1 MLLSVVT
8 VTHNSAGVLPAFL
21 RSLNHA
27 TPESVEI
34 IVVDSGSDD
43 LPQVERV
50 VEHFGGVLVAVP
62 DNVGYGFGSNLGA
75 RLATGEWVAFV
86 NPDVAVSTEDLLS
99 LVEVARDHGLSVIGP
114 TIRSV
119 VSEAPP
125 SARPLIEPLWR
136 RPSWEF
142 ALDGAVVRAPSMSGC
157 CMVMRADRFREI
169 GGFDP
174 RYFMF
179 AEETDL
185 HLRLRE
191 SGDAAGVS
199 REIVA
204 YTEGGGSSEGVT
216 SGWAVVQRCVSR
228 VVYSFKNLSV
238 LAGTV
243 DLGWRILQ
251 LLTGRDI
258 PRWVALKQF
267 SRELLRT
274 RTLGRRDID
283 TYLGM
288 VRVEDYRRGPGTT
301 SQAQAEE

>member
-8 VTHNSAGVLPAFL
+8 VTHNSAGVLPTFL
-21 RSLNHA
+21 EGLGELA
-27 TPESVEI
+27 PESVEI
-34 IVVDSGSDD
+34 IVVDSGSAD
-43 LPQVERV
+43 LPQVERA
-50 VEHFGGVLVAVP
+50 VERVGGVLVAAP

-75 RLATGEWVAFV
+75 RLASGTWVAFV
-86 NPDVAVSTEDLLS
+86 NPDVTVSAGDLLR
-99 LVEVARDHGLSVIGP
+99 LVEVARSHGLSVVGP
-114 TIRSV
+114 TLRNAV
-119 VSEAPP
+119 GEAPP

-142 ALDGAVVRAPSMSGC
+142 PEDGSVVLAPSMSGC
-157 CMVMRADRFREI
+157 CMVVRADRFREI

-191 SGDAAGVS
+191 SGDAVGVS

-216 SGWAVVQRCVSR
+216 SSWAVVQRCVSR
-228 VVYSFKNLSV
+228 VVYSFTNLSV
-238 LAGTV
+238 PAGIV
-243 DLGWRILQ
+243 DLGWRVLQ
-251 LLTGRDI
+251 LLSGRDA
-258 PRWVALKQF
+258 PRRAALSQF

-274 RTLGRRDID
+274 RRLARRDPE
-283 TYLGM
+283 TYVRT
-288 VRVEDYRRGPGTT
+288 VRVQDHRPTSGTT
-301 SQAQAEE
+301 QAAG